1 MGFPIH
7 HRAFYR
13 GFKMNV
19 PTFEEYISD
28 KENEWNHFN
37 KEENLEGMLRIERE
51 IQDFYDMHERLNN
64 KQKGNE

>member
-1 MGFPIH
+1 
-7 HRAFYR
+7 
-13 GFKMNV
+13 MNV